1 MHLKKIGRM
10 HSVVRT
16 SVEMDKA
23 PKPEEGTIRNIISL
37 SGLLLHPT
45 EKQDETMVT
54 MMVIGDMIKPLQ
66 KESME
71 NLEKMMLERVHKFRN
86 SCQEQM

>member
-1 MHLKKIGRM
+1 MKIGNM

-37 SGLLLHPT
+37 SGLLIHPA
-45 EKQDETMVT
+45 EKQDETMVS
-54 MMVIGDMIKPLQ
+54 MMVVGDMIKPLH
-66 KESME
+66 KESLE
-71 NLEKMMLERVHKFRN
+71 NLEKMMLERVHKFRTT
-86 SCQEQM
+86 CQE